1 MGLGKSKDAASTK
14 KPTKGINNG
23 SSSGAAE
30 ITAHDRAVL
39 QLKLQRDRL
48 GNTTRKLD
56 VLAQKEHDKA
66 KAFMAEGKKE
76 KALYC
81 LKRKRAQEV
90 KVASIR
96 QMLDNIHEMLSS
108 LDFAKIEA
116 DVVASMKE
124 GTNALNV
131 LHRHMQAEN
140 VEQVMDEA
148 FEAIQISR
156 EVSELLGEPLSTFD
170 EEAILAELESW
181 EKPREQKEHD
191 VDVENLKVP
200 RGAVG
205 SGIDKLVVPISH
217 VGVEEEEPQER
228 NAVAA

>member
-1 MGLGKSKDAASTK
+1 M
-14 KPTKGINNG
+14 
-23 SSSGAAE
+23 
-30 ITAHDRAVL
+30 
-39 QLKLQRDRL
+39 
-48 GNTTRKLD
+48 
-56 VLAQKEHDKA
+56 
-66 KAFMAEGKKE
+66 
-76 KALYC
+76 
-81 LKRKRAQEV
+81 

-181 EKPREQKEHD
+181 EKPREQKEAEHD

-205 SGIDKLVVPISH
+205 SGIDKLVVPVSH